1 MLFRGKAAPEHL
13 LPAMT
18 AAANAQ
24 ASLPEEVPEATAKT
38 REQKRF
44 NRYDK
49 DKDGKITR
57 EEYLANR
64 RKAYARLDTNH
75 DGVLQFD
82 EWSAKSIAKFAAA
95 DADHNGAMTAVEF
108 ATTAVKRKPRAACNC
123 KSAVPAPQPKA
134 EDDEG

>member
-1 MLFRGKAAPEHL
+1 MWRYLVGGVAALLLAGAGLMLFRGKAAPEHL

-57 EEYLANR
+57 EE
-64 RKAYARLDTNH
+64 
-75 DGVLQFD
+75 
-82 EWSAKSIAKFAAA
+82 WSAKSIAKFAAA